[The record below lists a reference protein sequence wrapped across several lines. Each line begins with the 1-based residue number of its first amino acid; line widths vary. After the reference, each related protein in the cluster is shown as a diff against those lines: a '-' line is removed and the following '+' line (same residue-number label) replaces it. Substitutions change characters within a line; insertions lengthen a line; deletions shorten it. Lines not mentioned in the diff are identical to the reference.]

1 MARGATD
8 KPKTSRRG
16 AARPAAGGPA
26 GGPPPLQQFLD
37 SSPMGIHSY
46 ELTPDDRLL
55 FLGANPASDAILG
68 VARTHL
74 IGHPI
79 EEVFPALA
87 GTEIPGRYREVAR
100 HGGRWSGEEVVY
112 RDAEIAGV
120 YEVHAFQTAPGRMA
134 AMFRD
139 VTSRRRA
146 EEALR
151 ESEERYRQLFVLES
165 DAIFLIAD
173 ETGQILEVN
182 PAAALLYGYT
192 REELLA
198 RKNTDLSAEPDRTR
212 AASQSDSVLVPI
224 RWHRKKD
231 GTVFPV
237 EIAASRLV
245 WHGQPAHLAAIRDI
259 SRRLQGEA
267 ALRESRAM
275 LAAVLDAIPVR
286 VFWKDRES
294 RYLGCNRPFAR
305 AAGLETPEALAGKT
319 DEEMGWAAQAAQ
331 YRADDREVLTT
342 GRAKLDYEEPQ
353 TAPDGSRTWLRTSKL
368 PLRDVAGEICGVLG
382 IHDDVTEEKRAAAE
396 LRARNAQLTSIF
408 RAAPVGIGVVV
419 HRVLREVNE
428 RICEMTGYSPAELL
442 GQSARLLYPTEAEF
456 ALVGADKY
464 RQIAERGIGSVETRW
479 RRKDG
484 AAIDVLLSSV
494 PLDPADFSAGVTF
507 TALDITGRKRAEE
520 ERLQLER
527 QIQHVQKLES
537 LGVLAGGIAHD
548 FNNLLMAILGH
559 ADLALMGLS
568 PAAPARASLDGI
580 VKASR
585 RAAEL
590 CQQMLAYS
598 GRGRFVVQTLDL
610 AEVVREMAHMLEVSV
625 SKKAVLRYDFPPGLP
640 GVEADATQLRQVIMN
655 LVLNASEAIGERSGV
670 IAVVTGAMRCD
681 RAYLAGT
688 TLHEEIPEGLYVF
701 LEVTDTGCGM
711 DAATR
716 TRIFDPF
723 FTTKFTGRGLGLA
736 AVLGIV
742 RGHKGAIKVY
752 SEPGKGSTF
761 KVLFPALRRSAEEA
775 RHMTAP
781 ASGWR
786 GAGTILLVDDEE
798 TIRSLGTQMLQHLGF
813 TVLTAA
819 DGREALEVFR
829 AHGAAIACVLLDLTM
844 PHMDGAEAFRELRRL
859 REDVRVVLSSGY
871 SEQEVTQRFV
881 GKGLAGFIQKPY
893 QSEALAAVLRRV
905 LGGAQD

>member
-1 MARGATD
+1 MARGATE
-8 KPKTSRRG
+8 KPKAGRKG
-16 AARPAAGGPA
+16 AARRAAGGPA
-26 GGPPPLQQFLD
+26 DDTSSLRQFLD
-37 SSPMGIHSY
+37 ASPLGVHSY
-46 ELTPDDRLL
+46 ELTPDDQLL

-68 VARTHL
+68 VARNHL
-74 IGHPI
+74 IGRPI
-79 EEVFPALA
+79 QEVFPALA
-87 GTEIPGRYREVAR
+87 GTEIPGRYQEVAR
-100 HGGRWSGEEVVY
+100 HGGCWSGEEVVY
-112 RDAEIAGV
+112 QDAEIAGAF
-120 YEVHAFQTAPGRMA
+120 EVHAFQTAPDRMA

-151 ESEERYRQLFVLES
+151 ESEERYRRLFELES

-173 ETGQILEVN
+173 ETGQILEAN

-212 AASQSDSVLVPI
+212 AASRSGSVLVPV
-224 RWHRKKD
+224 RWHRKRD
-231 GTVFPV
+231 GSVFPV
-237 EIAASRLV
+237 EIAATRLV
-245 WHGQPAHLAAIRDI
+245 WHGRRAHLAAIRDI
-259 SRRLQGEA
+259 SQRLQGEA
-267 ALRESRAM
+267 ALQESQAM

-286 VFWKDRES
+286 VFWKDRDS

-305 AAGLETPEALAGKT
+305 AAGLPTPEAIAGKT
-319 DEEMGWAAQAAQ
+319 DEEMGWAAQATQ
-331 YRADDREVLTT
+331 YRADDREVLTI

-368 PLRDVAGEICGVLG
+368 PLRDAAGAICGVLG

-396 LRARNAQLTSIF
+396 LRARNAQLTSIL
-408 RAAPVGIGVVV
+408 RAAPVGIGVVLD
-419 HRVLREVNE
+419 RVLREVNE
-428 RICEMTGYSPAELL
+428 HICEMTGYSPAELL
-442 GQSARLLYPTEAEF
+442 GQSARVLYPTEAEF
-456 ALVGADKY
+456 ALVGVDKY
-464 RQIAERGIGSVETRW
+464 RQIAERGMGSVETHW
-479 RRKDG
+479 RCKDG
-484 AAIDVLLSSV
+484 AVIDVLLSSV
-494 PLDPADFSAGVTF
+494 PLDPADLSAGVTF
-507 TALDITGRKRAEE
+507 TALDITERKRAEE

-568 PAAPARASLDGI
+568 PVSPARASLDEI

-590 CQQMLAYS
+590 CRQMLAYS

-610 AEVVREMAHMLEVSV
+610 AEVVREMSHMLEVSV
-625 SKKAVLRYDFPPGLP
+625 SKKATLFYDFPPGLP
-640 GVEADATQLRQVIMN
+640 GLEADAAQLRQVIMN
-655 LVLNASEAIGERSGV
+655 LVLNASEAIGERGGLV
-670 IAVVTGAMRCD
+670 AIATGAMQCD
-681 RAYLAGT
+681 RAYLTGT
-688 TLHEEIPEGLYVF
+688 WLHEEIPEGLYVF
-701 LEVTDTGCGM
+701 LEVIDTGCGM

-736 AVLGIV
+736 AALGIV
-742 RGHKGAIKVY
+742 RGHKGAIKVN

-761 KVLFPALRRSAEEA
+761 RVLFPALRRSAEEA
-775 RHMTAP
+775 VPETAP

-786 GAGTILLVDDEE
+786 GAETILLVDDEE
-798 TIRSLGTQMLQHLGF
+798 SIRSMGAQMLQRLGF
-813 TVLTAA
+813 TVLMAA

-829 AHGAAIACVLLDLTM
+829 AHEAAIALVLLDLTM
-844 PHMDGAEAFRELRRL
+844 PHMDGVEAFRELRRL
-859 REDVRVVLSSGY
+859 REDVRVIISSGY

-893 QSEALAAVLRRV
+893 RSDALAAVLRRA